1 MHDSG
6 ASRREVANAYL
17 ELEHRH
23 CERSEA
29 IHSFFMWL
37 YGLLRFARNDG
48 STIGSLKIEA
58 GLCTDMM
65 ISQRSKIIPSY
76 PVMTAPRCRSCRP
89 LGLSASCRQ
98 IRTLSSAAKAIRA
111 GDAHHEA
118 MADRR

>member
-65 ISQRSKIIPSY
+65 ISQRSKITPSY

-89 LGLSASCRQ
+89 LGFVGILPANPDAFERRKSDMGRG
-98 IRTLSSAAKAIRA
+98 RTP
-111 GDAHHEA
+111 
-118 MADRR
+118 